1 MAAASRA
8 EGVALTRAP
17 EGCRTR
23 IRGRG
28 QRRGGGERGWGAS
41 GRMNRS
47 GGGFSGWGDAGGGG
61 GVRGGGEGGWV
72 ARVARRRTLSAMR
85 LARSFARVASL
96 FSRRARELRHLGR
109 RRGGHLGVVVK
120 SSRRARLPVAWRL
133 SSGPGKGARSTSPPE
148 QGRGSVDGTIPAG
161 RREKCA
167 REVSRGALGG
177 AWGGTIS
184 APAPAKTSAR
194 CSRQKTEFFATP
206 GGGCFFYRRRRWR
219 WCTSVCRPRSSRA
232 KFDRASRIPEDP
244 VERPLSPT
252 T

>member
-1 MAAASRA
+1 MRSGSAA
-8 EGVALTRAP
+8 
-17 EGCRTR
+17 
-23 IRGRG
+23 
-28 QRRGGGERGWGAS
+28 RGGNGGWGAS

-61 GVRGGGEGGWV
+61 GVRGGRGGGSG
-72 ARVARRRTLSAMR
+72 RARREATHLERDEARAEFRARR
-85 LARSFARVASL
+85 LALLQARA
-96 FSRRARELRHLGR
+96 ELRHLGR

-120 SSRRARLPVAWRL
+120 SSRRARITVAWRL

-167 REVSRGALGG
+167 REVSEARSEARGAGRFRRPRRRKHRRAARAKRQSSSRHRAAAVFFIGGGGGGG
-177 AWGGTIS
+177 ALQS
-184 APAPAKTSAR
+184 AAHV
-194 CSRQKTEFFATP
+194 
-206 GGGCFFYRRRRWR
+206 RRA
-219 WCTSVCRPRSSRA
+219 RSSTAR
-232 KFDRASRIPEDP
+232 RGIPEDP